1 MRFSI
6 GFFAVIGAKLRAD
19 SSSDSCKYH
28 DISNVNTF
36 RRFPA
41 VFNGTISV
49 SGLED
54 SLRRG
59 AWSLDIFRP
68 CAVVADE
75 VCDSHLPERRFENSP
90 PLSPGGRFE
99 NSPPFQGWDCVANT
113 QSPEGTVELFSGDLL
128 S

>member
-19 SSSDSCKYH
+19 SSRYSCKYH

-49 SGLED
+49 SGWKTH
-54 SLRRG
+54 SG
-59 AWSLDIFRP
+59 G
-68 CAVVADE
+68 V
-75 VCDSHLPERRFENSP
+75 
-90 PLSPGGRFE
+90 PGV
-99 NSPPFQGWDCVANT
+99 WT
-113 QSPEGTVELFSGDLL
+113 FSGRVLL
-128 S
+128 